1 MKMVEMLALATV
13 VSDGVTRK
21 CKILDFAVLTV
32 PRVIRM
38 PHAKFGPRPLNT
50 VVVHNKQRNRHR
62 QNRFYSRNVFVQSS
76 KRKTDL

>member
-38 PHAKFGPRPLNT
+38 PHAKFGPVR
-50 VVVHNKQRNRHR
+50 
-62 QNRFYSRNVFVQSS
+62 
-76 KRKTDL
+76 

>member
-32 PRVIRM
+32 PRVGCLM
-38 PHAKFGPRPLNT
+38 PNLAPVR
-50 VVVHNKQRNRHR
+50 
-62 QNRFYSRNVFVQSS
+62 
-76 KRKTDL
+76 